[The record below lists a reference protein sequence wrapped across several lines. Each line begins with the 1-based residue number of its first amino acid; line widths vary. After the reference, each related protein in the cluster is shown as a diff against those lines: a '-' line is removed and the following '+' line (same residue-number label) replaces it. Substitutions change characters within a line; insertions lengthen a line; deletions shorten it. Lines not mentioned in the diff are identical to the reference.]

1 MEDIKDMNEKTSIKK
16 TRKDVETYK
25 KNKNIN
31 IENKGSF
38 KLYLFIIELI
48 AIFVSVGST
57 LWLGY
62 SLTSKTR
69 YEAEYIDKTSFYYD
83 NGFDLLVSGA
93 SKQQTEDYTQKD
105 FVKTITTVS
114 KISLNVK
121 TGTIEDYRDLLVFNS
136 LEDLEF
142 SEFTE
147 KRLIGKYESSS
158 PIYADYRFCNLYKVK
173 LGDAISLSVNGEK
186 KNFCI
191 ARVYRTDYFYSE
203 GVLITTKDV
212 LPLSS
217 KSQLMYITTDNKD
230 KLIDGLKDYKPLGTL
245 LDKKETQTD
254 EEYQKYLDEFNSKKY
269 FDSYVIDN
277 ANANSGVEEN
287 YSTKIANGK
296 KNFYICVA
304 VISIIC
310 LGTSLLCFF
319 VNAKN
324 KKDKIFKY
332 IQENGKARLLIIFNI
347 FNFSFAIFMAIGSIL
362 AVYKSLSSL
371 TVYYTFASA
380 LSSSYLCILAS
391 VLGILIS
398 YLITMITIK
407 KA

>member
-1 MEDIKDMNEKTSIKK
+1 MEDVKDMNEKTSTKK
-16 TRKDVETYK
+16 TRKNLEICK
-25 KNKNIN
+25 KSKNIN
-31 IENKGSF
+31 IGNKGRF
-38 KLYLFIIELI
+38 KLYLFIIELV
-48 AIFVSVGST
+48 ALFVSDGSSF
-57 LWLGY
+57 WLGY
-62 SLTSKTR
+62 SLNSKTR

-105 FVKTITTVS
+105 YVKTITSVL

-121 TGTIEDYRDLLVFNS
+121 TGTVEDYRDLLVFNS

-147 KRLIGKYESSS
+147 KRLIGKYESTN
-158 PIYADYRFCNLYKVK
+158 PIYADYKFCDLYNVK
-173 LGDAISLSVNGEK
+173 LGDDIALSVNGEK
-186 KNFCI
+186 KSFCI
-191 ARVYRTDYFYSE
+191 TRIYRTDYFYSE

-230 KLIDGLKDYKPLGTL
+230 KLIEGLKDYKPLGTL

-277 ANANSGVEEN
+277 TSAASGVEEN
-287 YSTKIANGK
+287 YSTKIANSK

-304 VISIIC
+304 VISFIC

-319 VNAKN
+319 ANAKN

-332 IQENGKARLLIIFNI
+332 IQENGKDRLLIIFSI
-347 FNFSFAIFMAIGSIL
+347 FHFSFVIFMAISSIL

-380 LSSSYLCILAS
+380 LSNSYLCILVP
-391 VLGILIS
+391 VLVILIS